1 MTKPAKSPRSS
12 LAPSAITPERLPPR
26 QRWDERYASL
36 PPQARTEP
44 TPFVAF
50 CLPHL
55 PDQGRALDIAA
66 GAGRHTTALAQHGL
80 RVDAVDI
87 SGRGLRLA
95 RERAVAAGLTP
106 GRQIN
111 LILADIE
118 RPWLP
123 QADYDVILVSFF
135 LHRPLFPLIRE
146 RLRPGGWLIYESF
159 TIDQAAVPTDHPIRP
174 HFLLKRNELR
184 STFSDLEILF
194 YDEGGHN
201 NKATAQLLAKKPLS
215 QPVI

>member
-1 MTKPAKSPRSS
+1 MTKPAKWSRSS

-36 PPQARTEP
+36 PPQARAEP

-50 CLPHL
+50 CLPYL
-55 PDQGRALDIAA
+55 PGHGRALDIAA
-66 GAGRHTTALAQHGL
+66 GAGRHTIALAQHGL
-80 RVDAVDI
+80 QVDAVDI
-87 SGRGLRLA
+87 SAQGLKLA
-95 RERAVAAGLTP
+95 QERALAAALTP
-106 GRQIN
+106 GRHVRF
-111 LILADIE
+111 ILADIE

-123 QADYDVILVSFF
+123 QAGYDVILVSFF
-135 LHRPLFPLIRE
+135 LHRPLFPLIRA

-159 TIDQAAVPTDHPIRP
+159 TIDQAAAPSDHPIRP
-174 HFLLKRNELR
+174 DFLLKRNELR
-184 STFSDLEILF
+184 NTFSDFKILF

-201 NKATAQLLAKKPLS
+201 NKATAQLLAQKPLF